1 MSALEIFD
9 ISSQLLSVSFS
20 PALEGSW
27 KQLAEKER
35 GPSSRLLVRGMSV
48 HISAHALAV
57 WNQFSICVGV
67 CAEGG

>member
-27 KQLAEKER
+27 KRLAEKER
-35 GPSSRLLVRGMSV
+35 GPSSGLLVRGMSV
-48 HISAHALAV
+48 HISALAV
-57 WNQFSICVGV
+57 WNQFSICVGA